1 MRPRKRVI
9 AAIAAVVLLAAA
21 CSTRGQNRE
30 EAIDSLVDD
39 GLMTEAQAICYV
51 DALEA
56 RLEVQLE
63 DIVDDD
69 DLSDEDMVIIGE
81 IVDECILG
89 LPAGGDTGSTDT
101 GSTDTGGT
109 DTTEA
114 PMETTPTSDSGGD
127 TSGTADGG
135 SDTSTPDFRT
145 DPVGAFDP
153 SDPPPGTDST
163 LDALWVSCGEGSA
176 SACDDLFFDSPVDSD
191 YEAFGF
197 SCGGRE
203 VTVCDTI
210 LGGDA
215 GAQPPGDDAALDALW
230 LSCADGSAA
239 ACDDLY
245 LTAPAESA
253 YFNFGFSCGGGEPD
267 LCTDVLGD
275 DGPPSAL
282 ANWDPSDPA
291 PGEDSFLDGL
301 WTQCGSGSGQ
311 ACGDLYGTSEIGSEY
326 ERFGF
331 TCGGRAIA
339 NCLTL
344 LGDSQSS

>member
-1 MRPRKRVI
+1 
-9 AAIAAVVLLAAA
+9 
-21 CSTRGQNRE
+21 
-30 EAIDSLVDD
+30 LVDD

-51 DALEA
+51 DALED

-63 DIVDDD
+63 DIVDEG
-69 DLSDEDMVIIGE
+69 DLSPEDLVIIEE
-81 IVDECILG
+81 IVDECVLG
-89 LPAGGDTGSTDT
+89 ISTDGDTDSTDT
-101 GSTDTGGT
+101 DGT
-109 DTTEA
+109 ETTEA

-153 SDPPPGTDST
+153 TDSPPGTDSA
-163 LDALWVSCGEGSA
+163 LDALWVACGEGSA
-176 SACDDLFFDSPVDSD
+176 GACDDLFVDSPVDSD

-210 LGGDA
+210 LEGDA
-215 GAQPPGDDAALDALW
+215 GAQAPGDDAALDALW
-230 LSCADGSAA
+230 LSCADGSAS

-253 YFNFGFSCGGGEPD
+253 YFNFGLTCGDGGEPQI
-267 LCTDVLGD
+267 CAIVLGD

-301 WTQCGSGSGQ
+301 WTQCGSGDSQ
-311 ACGDLYGTSEIGSEY
+311 ACGDLYGTSEVGSEY

-339 NCLTL
+339 DCATL